1 MPSKGEVRWELL
13 LLLLLGVLLLWRLEG
28 LEAGEG
34 TRGYIHTLRIHK
46 VGVRTIM
53 HKTDKCISARPQRA
67 RTSPAGAADGTCQ
80 AEEQEKQPDA
90 KLQLQS
96 VKSKKGGARWRRGA
110 AQDKAQPS
118 SERETHT
125 LVTNRAAK
133 RRQISK
139 RPNGEM
145 L

>member
-1 MPSKGEVRWELL
+1 M

-96 VKSKKGGARWRRGA
+96 VKSKKEEPDGGEEQLKTKPSPAQRG
-110 AQDKAQPS
+110 KP
-118 SERETHT
+118 THW
-125 LVTNRAAK
+125 
-133 RRQISK
+133 
-139 RPNGEM
+139 
-145 L
+145 